1 MECFNCNQP
10 ATKQLSLDADFGFLN
25 VCDSTVCKEK
35 VESDLK
41 RFQEIYENSKERQ
54 GRTKQQVQSSE
65 QAMAYAIIGCSII
78 LFILTIISFL
88 KK

>member
-10 ATKQLSLDADFGFLN
+10 ATRQLSLDADFGFLN

-41 RFQEIYENSKERQ
+41 RFQEIYENSKDRQ
-54 GRTKQQVQSSE
+54 GRSKEQFEFSE
-65 QAMAYAIIGCSII
+65 KIVNFAIIGCSII
-78 LFILTIISFL
+78 LFILTLISFL